1 MAWSGSWTI
10 ELERPSL
17 VGWDVESSMAL
28 SSDARERRDFG
39 GKVVCENGVVGD
51 MTAFSAAFEKVV
63 VSSGKSLLFFVSSG
77 TACRAAVEAMYWST
91 HFEMMVSS
99 NSPDASILKRSPA
112 ARANAIL
119 SLYS

>member
-1 MAWSGSWTI
+1 MARSGSWTI
-10 ELERPSL
+10 EPERPSL
-17 VGWDVESSMAL
+17 AGWDVESSIGL

-51 MTAFSAAFEKVV
+51 MTAFSAALEKVV
-63 VSSGKSLLFFVSSG
+63 VSSGKSLLFFVSG
-77 TACRAAVEAMYWST
+77 TACRAAVDAMYWST